1 MRKILLCSA
10 LVAAMSPA
18 TVMAQVS
25 ETAADAKGSWNLFFV
40 YTGAKRA
47 AGADGSYDSLQ
58 ACRIAAQ
65 AMLAE
70 CGNLLDG
77 ESELFSY
84 IEVGRSGN
92 RV

>member
-1 MRKILLCSA
+1 MRKLLLCST

-70 CGNLLDG
+70 ISATIFCSSARTGATLTL
-77 ESELFSY
+77 E
-84 IEVGRSGN
+84 R
-92 RV
+92 